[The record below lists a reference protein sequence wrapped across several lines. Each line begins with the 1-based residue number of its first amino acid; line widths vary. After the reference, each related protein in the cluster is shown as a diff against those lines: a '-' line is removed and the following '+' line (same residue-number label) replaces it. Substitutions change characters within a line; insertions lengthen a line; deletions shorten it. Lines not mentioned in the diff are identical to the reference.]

1 MILSLVASL
10 SCLAE
15 EPAEALET
23 LKASYQ
29 KSGGW
34 DLKYGA
40 FKEDELKAN
49 IILAVSKDRRH
60 SALQF
65 KLLNQGVSQ
74 GFGNYPAPGDRKA
87 NAFMIAAGNKIR
99 LPQFSELLKV
109 TQRVDRDAKISKS
122 SFFQPSIT
130 IEGSDLIAGGAISS
144 SIPYPWLRSSK
155 EVERFNRVSRKE
167 GIVTFESAGVMKAL
181 FEEKSG
187 LLLEYYFDDPEGR
200 SIKLLTRK
208 PLEKFDAAKHA
219 IHAPEQNNATANTVV
234 MGMFIQQQFILTTRV
249 LSHLIA
255 LDKNE
260 QQRALERYRAG
271 MVDYYEKISGDFPS
285 LRGPAKLVK
294 ALEEA
299 SQKSFQNTLEKYLA
313 NGATKAEILTQ
324 RETVN
329 KKFVLEIAPV
339 ISKKIPDDKLR
350 ALDPTNYPEPQKSL
364 LISINRNHRLAI
376 IQSIL
381 QTSNNEQF
389 DKLAQEIANE
399 KN

>member
-285 LRGPAKLVK
+285 LRGPAKL
-294 ALEEA
+294 
-299 SQKSFQNTLEKYLA
+299 
-313 NGATKAEILTQ
+313 
-324 RETVN
+324 
-329 KKFVLEIAPV
+329 
-339 ISKKIPDDKLR
+339 
-350 ALDPTNYPEPQKSL
+350 SL
-364 LISINRNHRLAI
+364 IHI
-376 IQSIL
+376 
-381 QTSNNEQF
+381 
-389 DKLAQEIANE
+389 
-399 KN
+399 